1 MLTPSVPSE
10 GEKAYITLQPE
21 LEKKYESDDYV
32 VVDPKSRDYFVG
44 ETSVEAMKKARAKYP
59 KGGLFLAQVGRLAGL
74 MK

>member
-21 LEKKYESDDYV
+21 LEKKYEPEDYV
-32 VVDPKSRDYFVG
+32 VIDPKSGDYFVG
-44 ETSVEAMKKARAKYP
+44 ETSVEVMKKARAKYP
-59 KGGLFLAQVGRLAGL
+59 KGDLFLAQVGRLAGL